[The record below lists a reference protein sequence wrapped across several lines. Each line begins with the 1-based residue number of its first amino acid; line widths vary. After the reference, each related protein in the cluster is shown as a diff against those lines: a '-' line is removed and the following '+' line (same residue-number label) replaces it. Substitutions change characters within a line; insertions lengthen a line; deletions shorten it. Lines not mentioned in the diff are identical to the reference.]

1 MANGYR
7 DHHRSERALQY
18 QVIRW
23 VRRLWHAFG
32 VDQCIFADTARIDY
46 ETLEHVV
53 NIEQKYTRNDAK
65 TGLSPVFEAVG
76 ASKRQNS
83 RSLPMFRMPLVT
95 GTVSH
100 KPMGRPE
107 AC

>member
-1 MANGYR
+1 M
-7 DHHRSERALQY
+7 
-18 QVIRW
+18 IRW

-32 VDQCIFADTARIDY
+32 VDQCIFADTVRIDY

-95 GTVSH
+95 GTGYASGFWFSCFTTSAPVAFLI
-100 KPMGRPE
+100 KNK
-107 AC
+107 